1 MTTEV
6 TSTNGANLK
15 DSNEESVHETTKS
28 PNNMNLKEE
37 NNDQEMDEEEEAD
50 FELVKDQIPP
60 AEGEGVS
67 FDIKHPLQNR
77 WTLWYDNPGK
87 KTNSSTWGASLK
99 RVVTF
104 DTVEDFWRIF
114 NNIRPATKL
123 VLGSNYHLFKDHI
136 EPKWEDKEN
145 TKGGQWVAPC
155 KGKRETMDKMWLWA
169 VLACIGESFEDD
181 SEICGVVVS
190 VRKTGDRIALWT
202 KNSNNEMAQ
211 KRIGQQFKKVL
222 ELPDNL
228 TIGFTSHADSIK
240 SGSRSKAKYE
250 L

>member
-6 TSTNGANLK
+6 SSTNGVNLK
-15 DSNEESVHETTKS
+15 ESTEESVSETTKS
-28 PNNMNLKEE
+28 LNDMNLKEE
-37 NNDQEMDEEEEAD
+37 NNDQELDEEEE
-50 FELVKDQIPP
+50 EYGEKDEIPQV
-60 AEGEGVS
+60 EGEGNVS

-87 KTNSSTWGASLK
+87 KTNSANWGASLK

-114 NNIRPATKL
+114 NNIRPASKL
-123 VLGSNYHLFKDHI
+123 VLGSNYHLFKEHI

-145 TKGGQWVAPC
+145 AKGGQWVAPC
-155 KGKRETMDKMWLWA
+155 KGKREQLDKMWLWA

-181 SEICGVVVS
+181 GEICGVIVS
-190 VRKTGDRIALWT
+190 VRKTGDRLALWT
-202 KNSNNEMAQ
+202 KSSNNELAQ
-211 KRIGQQFKKVL
+211 KRIGTQFKKVL

-228 TIGFTSHADSIK
+228 TIGFTPHADSMK
-240 SGSRSKAKYE
+240 SGSRSKAKFE